1 MKLTGGVSVA
11 VHPGA
16 VIAVAGLAV
25 AGFKLYTALSNSAQ
39 IVRSSL
45 ERYNDEKI
53 RYYTVNK
60 QVLETVIDYGKFKL
74 EIWDEFGALVQ
85 LFSRMTNP
93 PGLISYKGMESVHAG
108 RPQMDDIRNMTVA
121 IKALHEQQ
129 WDVLGTGMLAS
140 LAIYGKTMTQKV
152 EKDQVLHIDG
162 FPDTEEGDSVLDSMG
177 AVPAPH
183 HSDNGLIEE
192 GAVLNGILGVPVV
205 VDTDALYAE
214 LCDKPITELT
224 KDEAFAL
231 KDQIDWRSLK
241 LADAVGRIRRLGET
255 VDSVRSDVER
265 LREVCRSKIE
275 GIGLLVQRT
284 PDYNEFSLAD
294 KQDYQFAVM
303 LQRTMRLLTRLDLV
317 LKRGNMCVLNAMAIN
332 DCKRQAAELVPLPDP
347 NAPEK

>member
-1 MKLTGGVSVA
+1 MA

-25 AGFKLYTALSNSAQ
+25 AGFKLYTALSNTAQ

-53 RYYTVNK
+53 RYYTVSK
-60 QVLETVIDYGKFKL
+60 QVLETVVDYGKFKL
-74 EIWDEFGALVQ
+74 EMWDEFGVLAQ
-85 LFSRMTNP
+85 LYSRMQNP

-108 RPQMDDIRNMTVA
+108 RPQMDDIRTMVA
-121 IKALHEQQ
+121 SLDALHEQK
-129 WDVLGTGMLAS
+129 WDAVGTGMLTS

-152 EKDQVLHIDG
+152 A
-162 FPDTEEGDSVLDSMG
+162 EEGDSVLDTMG
-177 AVPAPH
+177 TVPAPH
-183 HSDNGLIEE
+183 HSDNGVIEE
-192 GAVLNGILGVPVV
+192 SAVLNEILGMPVV
-205 VDTDALYAE
+205 VETEALLAE
-214 LCDKPITELT
+214 LSEKPITELT

-241 LADAVGRIRRLGET
+241 LADAVGRMRRLGET
-255 VDSVRSDVER
+255 VESVRSDVER

-275 GIGLLVQRT
+275 SIGLLVQRT
-284 PDYNEFSLAD
+284 PDYNEFRLAD

-317 LKRGNMCVLNAMAIN
+317 LKRGNMCVLNSMAIN

-347 NAPEK
+347 NAPAR

>member
-1 MKLTGGVSVA
+1 MA

-93 PGLISYKGMESVHAG
+93 PGLISYKGM
-108 RPQMDDIRNMTVA
+108 DIRNMTA
-121 IKALHEQQ
+121 ALTALHEQQ
-129 WDVLGTGMLAS
+129 WDVVGTGMLTS

-177 AVPAPH
+177 SVPAPH

-214 LCDKPITELT
+214 LSDKPITELT

-265 LREVCRSKIE
+265 LREVCRSKME
-275 GIGLLVQRT
+275 GISLLVQRT

>member
-1 MKLTGGVSVA
+1 MA

-25 AGFKLYTALSNSAQ
+25 AGFKLYTALSNTAQ

-74 EIWDEFGALVQ
+74 EIWNEFGTLAQ
-85 LFSRMTNP
+85 LYSRMTNP

-108 RPQMDDIRNMTVA
+108 RPQMDDIRNMTA
-121 IKALHEQQ
+121 SLSALHEQQ
-129 WDVLGTGMLAS
+129 WDVLGTGLLTS

-152 EKDQVLHIDG
+152 EKDKVLHIEG
-162 FPDTEEGDSVLDSMG
+162 FPDTEEGDSMLDTMG
-177 AVPAPH
+177 TVPSPH

-192 GAVLNGILGVPVV
+192 GAVLNEILGVPVV
-205 VDTDALYAE
+205 LDTDALYDE
-214 LCDKPITELT
+214 LSTKPITELT
-224 KDEAFAL
+224 KEEAFAL

-241 LADAVGRIRRLGET
+241 LADAVGRIRRLGDT
-255 VDSVRSDVER
+255 VESIRSDVER
-265 LREVCRSKIE
+265 LREVCRSKME
-275 GIGLLVQRT
+275 NVGLLVQRT
-284 PDYNEFSLAD
+284 PDYNEFTLAD

-303 LQRTMRLLTRLDLV
+303 FQRTMRLLTRLDLV
-317 LKRGNMCVLNAMAIN
+317 LKRGNMCVLNSMAIN

>member
-1 MKLTGGVSVA
+1 MA

-25 AGFKLYTALSNSAQ
+25 AGFRLYTALSNSAQ

-60 QVLETVIDYGKFKL
+60 QVLEKVVDYGKFKL
-74 EIWDEFGALVQ
+74 ELWDEFGALAQ
-85 LFSRMTNP
+85 LYSRMTNP

-108 RPQMDDIRNMTVA
+108 RPQMDDIRNMTV
-121 IKALHEQQ
+121 
-129 WDVLGTGMLAS
+129 TS

-152 EKDQVLHIDG
+152 EKDQVLHIEG
-162 FPDTEEGDSVLDSMG
+162 FPDTEEGDSVLDTMG
-177 AVPAPH
+177 TVPAPH
-183 HSDNGLIEE
+183 HSDNGMIEE

-224 KDEAFAL
+224 KEEAFAL

-241 LADAVGRIRRLGET
+241 LADAVGRINRLGDT
-255 VDSVRSDVER
+255 VESIRSDVER
-265 LREVCRSKIE
+265 LRDVWRSKIE

-284 PDYNEFSLAD
+284 PDYNEFILAD

-303 LQRTMRLLTRLDLV
+303 LQRTTRLLTRLDLV
-317 LKRGNMCVLNAMAIN
+317 LKRGNMCVLNSMAIN

-347 NAPEK
+347 NAPER

>member
-1 MKLTGGVSVA
+1 MA

-74 EIWDEFGALVQ
+74 EIWDEFGALAQ

-108 RPQMDDIRNMTVA
+108 RPQMDDIRNMSAALKV
-121 IKALHEQQ
+121 LHEQQ
-129 WDVLGTGMLAS
+129 WDVLGTGMLTS

-152 EKDQVLHIDG
+152 EKDQVLHIEG
-162 FPDTEEGDSVLDSMG
+162 FPDTEEGDSVLDTMG
-177 AVPAPH
+177 TVQAPH
-183 HSDNGLIEE
+183 HSDNGMIEE

-205 VDTDALYAE
+205 LDTDALYAE

-241 LADAVGRIRRLGET
+241 LADAVGRIRRLGDT
-255 VDSVRSDVER
+255 VESVRSDVER

>member
-1 MKLTGGVSVA
+1 MA

-108 RPQMDDIRNMTVA
+108 RPQMDDIRNMTTA

-177 AVPAPH
+177 SVPAPH

-214 LCDKPITELT
+214 LSDKPITELT

-265 LREVCRSKIE
+265 LREVCRSKME
-275 GIGLLVQRT
+275 GISLLVQRT
-284 PDYNEFSLAD
+284 PDYNEFSLAG
-294 KQDYQFAVM
+294 AENPG
-303 LQRTMRLLTRLDLV
+303 LQRIQSC
-317 LKRGNMCVLNAMAIN
+317 G
-332 DCKRQAAELVPLPDP
+332 
-347 NAPEK
+347 

>member
-1 MKLTGGVSVA
+1 MA

-25 AGFKLYTALSNSAQ
+25 AGFRLYTALSNSAQ

-60 QVLETVIDYGKFKL
+60 QVLEKVVDYGKFKL
-74 EIWDEFGALVQ
+74 ELWDEFGALAQ
-85 LFSRMTNP
+85 LYSRMTNP

-108 RPQMDDIRNMTVA
+108 RPQMDDIRNMTA
-121 IKALHEQQ
+121 ALKALHEQQ
-129 WDVLGTGMLAS
+129 WDVVGTGM
-140 LAIYGKTMTQKV
+140 TMGT
-152 EKDQVLHIDG
+152 
-162 FPDTEEGDSVLDSMG
+162 
-177 AVPAPH
+177 VPAPH
-183 HSDNGLIEE
+183 HSDNGMIEE

-224 KDEAFAL
+224 KEEAFAL

-241 LADAVGRIRRLGET
+241 LADAVGRINRLGDT
-255 VDSVRSDVER
+255 VESIRSDVER
-265 LREVCRSKIE
+265 LRDVWRSKIE

-284 PDYNEFSLAD
+284 PDYNEFILAD

-303 LQRTMRLLTRLDLV
+303 LQRTTRLLTRLDLV
-317 LKRGNMCVLNAMAIN
+317 LKRGNMCVLNSMAIN

-347 NAPEK
+347 NAPER

>member
-1 MKLTGGVSVA
+1 MA

-108 RPQMDDIRNMTVA
+108 RPQMDDIRNMTTA

-177 AVPAPH
+177 SVPAPH

-214 LCDKPITELT
+214 LSDKPITELT

-265 LREVCRSKIE
+265 LREVCRSKME
-275 GIGLLVQRT
+275 GISLLVQRT

-303 LQRTMRLLTRLDLV
+303 LQRTMRLLVRSERHGYQRLQTP
-317 LKRGNMCVLNAMAIN
+317 GSGTG
-332 DCKRQAAELVPLPDP
+332 AASRPQR
-347 NAPEK
+347 A

>member
-1 MKLTGGVSVA
+1 MA

-108 RPQMDDIRNMTVA
+108 RP
-121 IKALHEQQ
+121 
-129 WDVLGTGMLAS
+129 MLAS

-177 AVPAPH
+177 SVPAPH

-214 LCDKPITELT
+214 LSDKPITELT

-275 GIGLLVQRT
+275 GISLLVQRT

-317 LKRGNMCVLNAMAIN
+317 LKRGNMCVLNDMAIN

>member
-1 MKLTGGVSVA
+1 MA

-108 RPQMDDIRNMTVA
+108 RPQMDDIRNMTTA

-177 AVPAPH
+177 SVPAPH

-214 LCDKPITELT
+214 LSDKPITELT

-265 LREVCRSKIE
+265 LREVCRSKME
-275 GIGLLVQRT
+275 SVGLLVQRI

>member
-1 MKLTGGVSVA
+1 MA

-85 LFSRMTNP
+85 LFNRMTNP

-108 RPQMDDIRNMTVA
+108 RPQMDDIRNMTAA

-177 AVPAPH
+177 SVPAPH

-214 LCDKPITELT
+214 LTDKPITELT

-241 LADAVGRIRRLGET
+241 LADAVGRIGAENP
-255 VDSVRSDVER
+255 
-265 LREVCRSKIE
+265 
-275 GIGLLVQRT
+275 G
-284 PDYNEFSLAD
+284 
-294 KQDYQFAVM
+294 
-303 LQRTMRLLTRLDLV
+303 LQRIQSC
-317 LKRGNMCVLNAMAIN
+317 G
-332 DCKRQAAELVPLPDP
+332 
-347 NAPEK
+347 

>member
-1 MKLTGGVSVA
+1 MA

-93 PGLISYKGMESVHAG
+93 PGLISYKGMESVHTG

-129 WDVLGTGMLAS
+129 WDVLGTGML
-140 LAIYGKTMTQKV
+140 
-152 EKDQVLHIDG
+152 
-162 FPDTEEGDSVLDSMG
+162 

>member
-1 MKLTGGVSVA
+1 MA

-108 RPQMDDIRNMTVA
+108 RPQMDDIRNMTTA

-177 AVPAPH
+177 PAPH

-214 LCDKPITELT
+214 LSDKPITELT

-265 LREVCRSKIE
+265 LREVCRSKME
-275 GIGLLVQRT
+275 GISLLVQRT

-303 LQRTMRLLTRLDLV
+303 LQRT
-317 LKRGNMCVLNAMAIN
+317 GNMCVLNAMAIN

>member
-1 MKLTGGVSVA
+1 MA

-39 IVRSSL
+39 IVKSSL

-53 RYYTVNK
+53 RYYTVSK

-74 EIWDEFGALVQ
+74 EMWNEFGALAQ
-85 LFSRMTNP
+85 LYSRMENP

-108 RPQMDDIRNMTVA
+108 RPQMDDIRNMIA
-121 IKALHEQQ
+121 SLHKLHEQQ
-129 WDVLGTGMLAS
+129 WDVTGTGLLTS
-140 LAIYGKTMTQKV
+140 LALYGKTMTQKV
-152 EKDQVLHIDG
+152 EKDQVLHLDG
-162 FPDTEEGDSVLDSMG
+162 FPDTQEGDSMLDTMG
-177 AVPAPH
+177 TVPSPN

-192 GAVLNGILGVPVV
+192 TVYLNGILGMPVV

-214 LCDKPITELT
+214 LSPKPITELT

-241 LADAVGRIRRLGET
+241 LADAVGRMRRLGET
-255 VDSVRSDVER
+255 IDSVRSDVER
-265 LREVCRSKIE
+265 LREVCRSKLE
-275 GIGLLVQRT
+275 SVSLLVQT
-284 PDYNEFSLAD
+284 APDYEKFPLTD

-303 LQRTMRLLTRLDLV
+303 LQRTMRLLTRLDLI
-317 LKRGNMCVLNAMAIN
+317 LKRGNLCVLNSMAIN

-347 NAPEK
+347 SVPVK

>member
-1 MKLTGGVSVA
+1 MKIQI
-11 VHPGA
+11 PQ
-16 VIAVAGLAV
+16 
-25 AGFKLYTALSNSAQ
+25 YAQ
-39 IVRSSL
+39 
-45 ERYNDEKI
+45 
-53 RYYTVNK
+53 T
-60 QVLETVIDYGKFKL
+60 
-74 EIWDEFGALVQ
+74 
-85 LFSRMTNP
+85 
-93 PGLISYKGMESVHAG
+93 
-108 RPQMDDIRNMTVA
+108 A

-177 AVPAPH
+177 SVPAPH

-214 LCDKPITELT
+214 LSDKPITELT

-265 LREVCRSKIE
+265 LREVCRSKME
-275 GIGLLVQRT
+275 GISLLVQRT

-317 LKRGNMCVLNAMAIN
+317 LKRGNMCVLNAMTIN

-347 NAPEK
+347 NAPER

>member
-1 MKLTGGVSVA
+1 MA

-108 RPQMDDIRNMTVA
+108 RPQMDDIRNMTAA

-177 AVPAPH
+177 SVPAPH

-214 LCDKPITELT
+214 LSDKPITELT

-275 GIGLLVQRT
+275 GISLLVQRT
-284 PDYNEFSLAD
+284 PDYNEFSLD
-294 KQDYQFAVM
+294 DRRNCSNSWGYRKKS
-303 LQRTMRLLTRLDLV
+303 LC
-317 LKRGNMCVLNAMAIN
+317 GNERRNSLYSG
-332 DCKRQAAELVPLPDP
+332 
-347 NAPEK
+347 

>member
-1 MKLTGGVSVA
+1 MA

-108 RPQMDDIRNMTVA
+108 RPQMDDIRNMTTA

-140 LAIYGKTMTQKV
+140 LATYEKKMTQKV

-177 AVPAPH
+177 SVPAPH

-214 LCDKPITELT
+214 LSDKPITELT

-275 GIGLLVQRT
+275 GISLLVQRT

>member
-1 MKLTGGVSVA
+1 MA

-25 AGFKLYTALSNSAQ
+25 AGFKLYTALSNTAQ

-53 RYYTVNK
+53 RYYTVSK
-60 QVLETVIDYGKFKL
+60 QVLETVVDYGKFKL
-74 EIWDEFGALVQ
+74 EMWDEFGVLAQ
-85 LFSRMTNP
+85 LYSRMQNP

-108 RPQMDDIRNMTVA
+108 RPQMDDIRTMVA
-121 IKALHEQQ
+121 SLDALHEQK
-129 WDVLGTGMLAS
+129 WDAVGTGMLTS

-152 EKDQVLHIDG
+152 GKDQILHIDG
-162 FPDTEEGDSVLDSMG
+162 FPDTEEGDSVLDTMG
-177 AVPAPH
+177 TVPAPH
-183 HSDNGLIEE
+183 HSDNGVIEE
-192 GAVLNGILGVPVV
+192 SAVLNEILGMPVV
-205 VDTDALYAE
+205 KETEALLAE
-214 LCDKPITELT
+214 LSEKPITELT

-241 LADAVGRIRRLGET
+241 LADAVGRMRRLGET
-255 VDSVRSDVER
+255 VESVRSDVER

-275 GIGLLVQRT
+275 SIGLLVQRT
-284 PDYNEFSLAD
+284 PDYNEFRLAD

-317 LKRGNMCVLNAMAIN
+317 LKRGNMCVLNSMAIN

-347 NAPEK
+347 NAPAR

>member
-1 MKLTGGVSVA
+1 MA

-25 AGFKLYTALSNSAQ
+25 AGFRLYTALSNSAQ

-60 QVLETVIDYGKFKL
+60 QVLEKVVDYGKFKL
-74 EIWDEFGALVQ
+74 ELWDEFGALAQ
-85 LFSRMTNP
+85 LYSRMTNP

-108 RPQMDDIRNMTVA
+108 RPQMDDIRNMTA
-121 IKALHEQQ
+121 ALKALHEQQ
-129 WDVLGTGMLAS
+129 WDVVGTGMLTS

-152 EKDQVLHIDG
+152 EKDQVLHIEG
-162 FPDTEEGDSVLDSMG
+162 FPDTEEGDSVLDTMG
-177 AVPAPH
+177 TVLAPH
-183 HSDNGLIEE
+183 HSDNGMIEE

-224 KDEAFAL
+224 KEEAFAL

-241 LADAVGRIRRLGET
+241 LADAVGRINRLGDT
-255 VDSVRSDVER
+255 VESIRSDVER
-265 LREVCRSKIE
+265 LRDVWRSKIE

-284 PDYNEFSLAD
+284 PDYNEFILAD

-303 LQRTMRLLTRLDLV
+303 LQRTTRLLTRLDLV
-317 LKRGNMCVLNAMAIN
+317 LKRGNMCVLNSMAIN

-347 NAPEK
+347 NAPER

>member
-1 MKLTGGVSVA
+1 MA

-25 AGFKLYTALSNSAQ
+25 AGFRLYTALSNSAQ

-60 QVLETVIDYGKFKL
+60 QVLEKVVDYGKFKL
-74 EIWDEFGALVQ
+74 ELWDEFGALAQ
-85 LFSRMTNP
+85 LYSRMTNP

-108 RPQMDDIRNMTVA
+108 RPQMDDIRNMTA
-121 IKALHEQQ
+121 ALKALHEQQ
-129 WDVLGTGMLAS
+129 WDVVGTGMLTS

-152 EKDQVLHIDG
+152 EKDQVLHIEG
-162 FPDTEEGDSVLDSMG
+162 FPDTEEGDSVLDTMG
-177 AVPAPH
+177 TVPAPH
-183 HSDNGLIEE
+183 HSDNGMIEE

-214 LCDKPITELT
+214 
-224 KDEAFAL
+224 
-231 KDQIDWRSLK
+231 WRSLK
-241 LADAVGRIRRLGET
+241 LADAVGRINRLGDT
-255 VDSVRSDVER
+255 VESIRSDVER
-265 LREVCRSKIE
+265 LRDVWRSKIE

-284 PDYNEFSLAD
+284 PDYNEFILAD

-303 LQRTMRLLTRLDLV
+303 LQRTTRLLTRLDLV
-317 LKRGNMCVLNAMAIN
+317 LKRGNMCVLNSMAIN

-347 NAPEK
+347 NAPER

>member
-1 MKLTGGVSVA
+1 MA

-108 RPQMDDIRNMTVA
+108 RPQMDDIRNMTTA

-177 AVPAPH
+177 SVPAPH

-192 GAVLNGILGVPVV
+192 RSVVKTKTSGYVRGNLLQFGYHLFRNLGRNDGAIRIQNSFIPPCNLHFATGHHDIGIVVHGNTIYLNLI
-205 VDTDALYAE
+205 AR
-214 LCDKPITELT
+214 TEIFN
-224 KDEAFAL
+224 D
-231 KDQIDWRSLK
+231 SL
-241 LADAVGRIRRLGET
+241 
-255 VDSVRSDVER
+255 
-265 LREVCRSKIE
+265 
-275 GIGLLVQRT
+275 IGL
-284 PDYNEFSLAD
+284 A
-294 KQDYQFAVM
+294 
-303 LQRTMRLLTRLDLV
+303 
-317 LKRGNMCVLNAMAIN
+317 
-332 DCKRQAAELVPLPDP
+332 
-347 NAPEK
+347 

>member
-1 MKLTGGVSVA
+1 MA

-108 RPQMDDIRNMTVA
+108 RPQMDDIRNMTTA

-177 AVPAPH
+177 SVPAPH

-214 LCDKPITELT
+214 LSDKPITELT

-265 LREVCRSKIE
+265 LREVCRSKME
-275 GIGLLVQRT
+275 GISLLVQRT

-303 LQRTMRLLTRLDLV
+303 LQRTMRLLSERHGYQRLQTP
-317 LKRGNMCVLNAMAIN
+317 GSGTG
-332 DCKRQAAELVPLPDP
+332 AASRPQR
-347 NAPEK
+347 A

>member
-1 MKLTGGVSVA
+1 
-11 VHPGA
+11 
-16 VIAVAGLAV
+16 
-25 AGFKLYTALSNSAQ
+25 
-39 IVRSSL
+39 
-45 ERYNDEKI
+45 
-53 RYYTVNK
+53 
-60 QVLETVIDYGKFKL
+60 
-74 EIWDEFGALVQ
+74 
-85 LFSRMTNP
+85 
-93 PGLISYKGMESVHAG
+93 
-108 RPQMDDIRNMTVA
+108 
-121 IKALHEQQ
+121 
-129 WDVLGTGMLAS
+129 
-140 LAIYGKTMTQKV
+140 MTQKV
-152 EKDQVLHIDG
+152 EKDQVLHIEG
-162 FPDTEEGDSVLDSMG
+162 FPDTEEGDSVLDTMG
-177 AVPAPH
+177 TVPAPH
-183 HSDNGLIEE
+183 HSDNGMIEE

-347 NAPEK
+347 SAPEK

>member
-1 MKLTGGVSVA
+1 MA

-53 RYYTVNK
+53 RYYTVSK

-74 EIWDEFGALVQ
+74 EMWYEFGALAQ
-85 LFSRMTNP
+85 LYSRMDNP

-108 RPQMDDIRNMTVA
+108 RPQMDDIRNMIA
-121 IKALHEQQ
+121 SLHKLHEQQ
-129 WDVLGTGMLAS
+129 WDVAGTGLLTS
-140 LAIYGKTMTQKV
+140 LALYGKTMTQKV
-152 EKDQVLHIDG
+152 EKDQVLHLEG
-162 FPDTEEGDSVLDSMG
+162 FPDTQEGDSVLDTMG
-177 AVPAPH
+177 TVSPPN

-192 GAVLNGILGVPVV
+192 TVFLNGILGMPVV

-214 LCDKPITELT
+214 LSAKPITELT

-241 LADAVGRIRRLGET
+241 LADAVGRMRRLGET
-255 VDSVRSDVER
+255 IDSVRSDVER
-265 LREVCRSKIE
+265 LREVCRSKLE
-275 GIGLLVQRT
+275 SVSLLVQTT
-284 PDYNEFSLAD
+284 PDYEEFPLAD

-303 LQRTMRLLTRLDLV
+303 LQRTMRLLTRLDLI
-317 LKRGNMCVLNAMAIN
+317 LKRVNLCVLNSMAIN

-347 NAPEK
+347 SVPVK